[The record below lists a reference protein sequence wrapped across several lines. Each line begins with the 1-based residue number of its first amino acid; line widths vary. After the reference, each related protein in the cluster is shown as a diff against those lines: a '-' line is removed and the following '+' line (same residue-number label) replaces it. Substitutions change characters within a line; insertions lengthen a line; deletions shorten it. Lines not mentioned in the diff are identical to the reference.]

1 MHQILNEKV
10 EPFLNSMPKGAI
22 YLEFLDGSVV
32 AYSSTTPNNS
42 HIHSYIALKTKF
54 GRNPI
59 VKEYYKSY
67 DILNNGN
74 LTQWVNLG
82 LYKSTTSSLVNMYTT
97 IFTNRNL
104 YKVDEKN
111 IKEAFYTDNLGV
123 VSHIR
128 EYDGIKFD
136 NIVNNIL
143 ISQKDKNL
151 VDTRLSNFDNPTAT
165 DAVISRDI
173 KISLKDNRI
182 QGGLNNTLV
191 WLNGMFVSATKFDDK
206 TVFIRN
212 ALSIMY
218 PERIGFKP
226 NSTLNRH
233 SDNTAAVVFNSS
245 QELKGYVFDLKI
257 FKWDNLKIDTYG
269 SDYQMH
275 NDVEIEFNT
284 NKVRFDYLSELSF
297 EVDVDENS
305 LILCNGVVLPR
316 NSYRIGG
323 NGNVQLLG
331 TYNKLLEVID
341 DYKKE
346 YGNNLQS
353 STVEY
358 LESLL
363 PGISDYKL
371 VKFSSLIPNRTVKLH
386 RDSVCRKNYPYP
398 FHVNFPEINV
408 GDMILIDGAF
418 EKYTIHS
425 KGVIK
430 YPLTDYISRYPDKN
444 LLNSSNVERVWF
456 TETV

>member
-32 AYSSTTPNNS
+32 AYSSNTPS
-42 HIHSYIALKTKF
+42 SSPIHSYIALKTTF

-67 DILNNGN
+67 DIINNGT
-74 LTQWVNLG
+74 LTQWVDLG
-82 LYKSTTSSLVNMYTT
+82 LYKTTTNSYVNIYKN

-104 YKVDEKN
+104 YKVQEKD
-111 IKEAFYTDNLGV
+111 IKEAFYTDAVGN
-123 VSHIR
+123 VSHIG
-128 EYDGIKFD
+128 EFDGLKFD
-136 NIVNNIL
+136 TVIHNIL

-151 VDTRLSNFDNPTAT
+151 VDTKLSNFDNPTT
-165 DAVISRDI
+165 DDPVSSRDL
-173 KISLKDNRI
+173 KVGLKDDRI
-182 QGGLNNTLV
+182 LGGLDNTLV
-191 WLNGMFVSATKFDDK
+191 WLNGMFVSATRFDSK

-257 FKWDNLKIDTYG
+257 FKWNNLKIDTYG

-275 NDVEIEFNT
+275 NDVEVDFN
-284 NKVRFDYLSELSF
+284 NSKVRFDYLSELSF
-297 EVDVDENS
+297 EADVDENS
-305 LILCNGVVLPR
+305 FIICNGVILPR
-316 NSYRIGG
+316 TSYRIGK
-323 NGNVQLLG
+323 NGNVELLG

-341 DYKKE
+341 DYKRE
-346 YGNNLQS
+346 YGNHLQS

-363 PGISDYKL
+363 PGIYDYKL
-371 VKFSSLIPNRTVKLH
+371 VKFSSLNPNKTVKLH
-386 RDSVCRKNYPYP
+386 RETNCRKNYPYP
-398 FHVNFPEINV
+398 FHINFPEINV

-444 LLNSSNVERVWF
+444 LLNSSLVERIWF